1 MTIDFK
7 TGKTISSRDNLIVIG
22 LPYNLRIEGK
32 TRDLIDMI
40 WKIENNQLKIQEINT
55 NSLTN
60 EKGEIDKAKEEKD
73 KISGTE
79 NEIPQNAIIIDEGNS
94 FSSQRQQRE
103 LRNLASEQAMRPN
116 FETEIEDNNEDE
128 NEPAIRDTINELR
141 ELVTSRRLATN
152 TSH

>member
-1 MTIDFK
+1 MQK
-7 TGKTISSRDNLIVIG
+7 
-22 LPYNLRIEGK
+22 
-32 TRDLIDMI
+32 
-40 WKIENNQLKIQEINT
+40 
-55 NSLTN
+55 
-60 EKGEIDKAKEEKD
+60 
-73 KISGTE
+73 

-94 FSSQRQQRE
+94 SSSQRQQRE

-116 FETEIEDNNEDE
+116 FEAEIEDNNEDE